1 MGEVKESFREQL
13 SLLAEVSE
21 ILDSTVLSNGKIDVI
36 VELEE
41 KDFNY
46 IINHFREIDRKSD
59 KFIISISN
67 LDYTFVL
74 KK

>member
-1 MGEVKESFREQL
+1 MAEIEEGFREQL
-13 SLLAEVSE
+13 SLLAEVSD
-21 ILDSTVLSNGKIDVI
+21 ILDKTVLSKGKIDVL

-41 KDFNY
+41 KEFNY
-46 IINHFREIDRKSD
+46 IINHFREIDRKNN
-59 KFIISISN
+59 KFVISISN

>member
-1 MGEVKESFREQL
+1 MAEIKEGFREQL
-13 SLLAEVSE
+13 SLLAEISD
-21 ILDSTVLSNGKIDVI
+21 ILDKTVLSKGKVDVL

-41 KDFNY
+41 EEFNY
-46 IINHFREIDRKSD
+46 IINHFREIDRKND
-59 KFIISISN
+59 KFVISISN

>member
-1 MGEVKESFREQL
+1 MAEIEEGFREQL
-13 SLLAEVSE
+13 SLLAEISD
-21 ILDSTVLSNGKIDVI
+21 ILDKTVLSKGKVDVL

-41 KDFNY
+41 EEFNY
-46 IINHFREIDRKSD
+46 IINHFREIDRKND
-59 KFIISISN
+59 KFVISISN

>member
-1 MGEVKESFREQL
+1 MAEIEEGFREQL
-13 SLLAEVSE
+13 SLLAEISE
-21 ILDSTVLSNGKIDVI
+21 ILDKTVLSKGKVDVL

-41 KDFNY
+41 EEFNY
-46 IINHFREIDRKSD
+46 IINHFREIDRKND
-59 KFIISISN
+59 KFVISISN